1 MKNDIKLPAGVNPKP
16 FYLHLDMHLS
26 NNLGEQLR
34 RAISNLLA
42 IDYSLRLKSSP
53 QLEEYI
59 NLCGS
64 RLKKHLDQKIILN
77 ETFSSAMTLF
87 AVAITPENQDDEDNI
102 KSAQQSQDAIIES
115 VISAHFGNLSPAEQQ
130 TIRMVLKDLLNGKDG
145 KELITIVT
153 SNPKLFHSIVLSA
166 VNAKKQQQEIS
177 ESVGTYLSSILVQS
191 KALNQKVT
199 GFKSAFA
206 KIALIGGI
214 IVAASIG
221 MVVGGLALPAL
232 ILPATLYAIKYAPA
246 LGEKIGN
253 IVAQNIPTI
262 ANETKNLNQLK
273 KISKQVLIDG
283 PELSNSVNIKNELS
297 QEKAKELAKT
307 LNIKSIGVVE
317 APDRSISEQTLEQKS
332 KSITRGRNA

>member
-1 MKNDIKLPAGVNPKP
+1 MKNDIKLPAGVDPKP
-16 FYLHLDMHLS
+16 FYLHLDRHLS

-42 IDYSLRLKSSP
+42 IDYSLRLKSTP
-53 QLEEYI
+53 QLEEYV

-87 AVAITPENQDDEDNI
+87 AIAITPEKQDDEDNT
-102 KSAQQSQDAIIES
+102 KSAEQSQEAVVES
-115 VISAHFGNLSPAEQQ
+115 VISTHFGNLSHAEQQ

-153 SNPKLFHSIVLSA
+153 SDPKLFHSIVLSA
-166 VNAKKQQQEIS
+166 VKAKKQQQEIS
-177 ESVGTYLSSILVQS
+177 ESVGTHLHSILVQS

-199 GFKSAFA
+199 GFKAAFA
-206 KIALIGGI
+206 KIALVGSV

-232 ILPATLYAIKYAPA
+232 ILPATLYAIKYGPV

-253 IVAQNIPTI
+253 MVAQKVPSI

-273 KISKQVLIDG
+273 NISKQVLIDA

-297 QEKAKELAKT
+297 QEKAKELAKA
-307 LNIKSIGVVE
+307 LEIKPIGVAE
-317 APDRSISEQTLEQKS
+317 APDQSATERMLEQKS
-332 KSITRGRNA
+332 KSNKLGRGT